1 MRHKRTV
8 TTKDIE
14 LTKSSIRNRIILK
27 LKTQK
32 EDDRKRKSSVIKGKL
47 FRSKVFKKA
56 KTVMFYLSFGGE
68 VYTEKMIRGA
78 FNLGKKVVVPI
89 CKKNRIIKACVLSYD
104 AKLQKG
110 PYGIL
115 EPADKESV
123 RPQDLDLVIV
133 PGVAFDM
140 NGRRLGRGKG
150 YYDRFLKRLPEYIP
164 TVGLGFDF
172 QLLPVVPA
180 TTNDINVK
188 RVISN

>member
-1 MRHKRTV
+1 M
-8 TTKDIE
+8 
-14 LTKSSIRNRIILK
+14 TKSRIRNRIILK

-32 EDDRKRKSSVIKGKL
+32 EDDRKRKSGLIAAKL

-68 VYTEKMIRGA
+68 VYTEHMIREA

-89 CKKNRIIKACVLSYD
+89 CKQNRIIKACVLSYD
-104 AKLQKG
+104 SALQKG

-115 EPADKESV
+115 EPVDKESV
-123 RPQDLDLVIV
+123 RPQDVDLVIV
-133 PGVAFDM
+133 PGVAFDLQ
-140 NGRRLGRGKG
+140 GRRLGRGKG
-150 YYDRFLKRLPEYIP
+150 YYDRFLKRLPETVP

-172 QLLPVVPA
+172 QILPAVPA

-188 RVISN
+188 KVISN

>member
-1 MRHKRTV
+1 M
-8 TTKDIE
+8 TKG
-14 LTKSSIRNRIILK
+14 SIRNRIILE

-32 EDDRKRKSSVIKGKL
+32 EDDRRRKSSVIAVKL
-47 FRSKVFKKA
+47 FRSTVFKKA

-68 VYTEKMIRGA
+68 VYTEKMIREA
-78 FNLGKKVVVPI
+78 LNLGKKVVVPI
-89 CKKNRIIKACVLSYD
+89 CKKNRIINACVLSYD
-104 AKLQKG
+104 AKLQRG

-115 EPADKESV
+115 EPVDKESV

-133 PGVAFDM
+133 PGVAFDLK
-140 NGRRLGRGKG
+140 GRRLGRGKG
-150 YYDRFLKRLPEYIP
+150 YYDRFLKKLPEDIP

-172 QLLPVVPA
+172 QLLPAVPA